1 MINQKK
7 ENRRYKKEERKKRE
21 QQENVNYK
29 FIQQQQL
36 TKQLTNN

>member
-29 FIQQQQL
+29 FIQQHQL
-36 TKQLTNN
+36 TKQD